1 MANLT
6 TVTRISQEKHPRNI
20 SKHLNY
26 GTAGFRSRA
35 TELDHILYRMGVLAA
50 LRSKSKDGDTIG
62 VMITASHNPEEDNG
76 VKLIDPLGEMLESSW
91 EKHATCLANAGDE
104 EFQVVLSEIVETFKI
119 DMNCK
124 SSVAIG
130 MDTRASSPG
139 LNTAVVDGVKS
150 VDGLCFDYGTITT
163 PQLHYMVRCINT
175 RNAYGM
181 ATIEGY
187 CNKLSKAL
195 KNIWQNQGERKV
207 YKPHII
213 VDCANGVGAKRLKDI
228 AERFDKIL
236 SIEIR
241 NAGEGKLNYRCG
253 ADYVKVNQR
262 GPEGIDCIEGQK
274 YASFDGDADR
284 IVFYYTDK
292 DNIFHLLDGDKV
304 ATLIASYLIGLIRKC
319 GLELNLGIVQT
330 AYANGNSTAYIQ
342 DELKVPVACVC
353 TGVKHLHRKA
363 LEFEIGVYFEAN
375 GHGTILFSD
384 SALSKIESSCS
395 SSSNESEKLSA
406 NELRTFVDLVNQT
419 VGDSISDMLIVETIL
434 RDKDWDVAD
443 WDKSYRNLANRL
455 LVVKV
460 NDRSVFETT
469 NAERTVIK
477 PTGLQKAIDDHVK
490 LFPNGRSFVRPSG
503 TEDVVRIY
511 AESDTQENADQ
522 LALAVAKSTY
532 DLAGGTGNLPTL

>member
-1 MANLT
+1 MT
-6 TVTRISQEKHPRNI
+6 TAARVGMEKHPKKI

-35 TELDHILYRMGVLAA
+35 TDLDHVLYRMGVLAA

-104 EFQVVLSEIVETFKI
+104 EFLGVLNQIIETFKI
-119 DMNCK
+119 DGNCK

-130 MDTRASSPG
+130 MDTRDSGPS
-139 LNTAVVDGVKS
+139 LYTAVVDGVKS
-150 VDGLCFDYGTITT
+150 VDGLCLNYGTITT

-175 RNAYGM
+175 RNEYGM
-181 ATIEGY
+181 ATTEGY

-195 KNIWQNQGERKV
+195 KNIWQNQGEKKV

-213 VDCANGVGAKRLKDI
+213 VDCANGVGARRLKDI
-228 AERFDKIL
+228 AERFDQIL
-236 SIEIR
+236 SIEVR

-253 ADYVKVNQR
+253 ADFVKVNQK
-262 GPEGIDCIEGQK
+262 GPDGIDCVVGQK

-284 IVFYYTDK
+284 IVFYYIDK
-292 DNIFHLLDGDKV
+292 DNFFHLLDGDKI
-304 ATLIASYLIGLIRKC
+304 ATLIASYLVGLVRKC

-342 DELKVPVACVC
+342 DELKVPVSCVC

-363 LEFEIGVYFEAN
+363 LEFDVGIYFEAN

-384 SALSKIESSCS
+384 SALSKIELCCS
-395 SSSNESEKLSA
+395 SSTNENEKLAA
-406 NELRTFVDLVNQT
+406 NELKTFVDLVNQT
-419 VGDSISDMLIVETIL
+419 VGDSISDLLVVETIL
-434 RDKDWDVAD
+434 RDKDWDVTD
-443 WDKSYRNLANRL
+443 WDRSYKNLANRL
-455 LVVKV
+455 MVVRVK
-460 NDRSVFETT
+460 DRGIFETA
-469 NAERTVIK
+469 NAERTVVK
-477 PTGLQKAIDDHVK
+477 PAPLQDAINNHVK
-490 LFPNGRSFVRPSG
+490 QFPKGRSFVRPSG
-503 TEDVVRIY
+503 TEDVVRVY
-511 AESDTQENADQ
+511 AESDTQENADK
-522 LALAVAKSTY
+522 LALAVAMSTY
-532 DLAGGTGNLPTL
+532 DLADGTGDMPTI